1 MDNKTIIAEE
11 PWNDKLEQYMRRFIQ
26 SAKNRNAQHESA
38 GYYFKKLNTR
48 WGLPLVLVPVI
59 MSPVS
64 LLIDEVDGGEYIQ
77 AGAFMLSGV
86 IAGVYSFFRYGE
98 KLEKHFGF
106 AGRYGDV
113 VTDIEAILIR
123 SREFRGPA
131 DVFSTKIK
139 MIMDNLAIT
148 EPTLPRF
155 ILDDPRYKIS
165 TPHTLIHSY
174 QSVNQANLHV

>member
-1 MDNKTIIAEE
+1 MNNKTIIAEE
-11 PWNDKLEQYMRRFIQ
+11 PWNNKLEQYMREFIQ
-26 SAKNRNAQHESA
+26 SAKKRNAQHESA

-59 MSPVS
+59 MSPIS
-64 LLIDEVDGGEYIQ
+64 LLIDEVDGGEYVQ
-77 AGAFMLSGV
+77 AAAFMLSGV

-113 VTDIEAILIR
+113 ATDIEAILVK

-139 MIMDNLAIT
+139 MVMDNLALT

-155 ILDDPRYKIS
+155 ILDDPKYKE
-165 TPHTLIHSY
+165 TDVPFHEY
-174 QSVNQANLHV
+174 QSVSRVNIQV

>member
-1 MDNKTIIAEE
+1 MANTNVIAEE
-11 PWNDKLEQYMRRFIQ
+11 PWNDRIEHYMREFIQ
-26 SAKNRNAQHESA
+26 TAKKRNAQHESA
-38 GYYFKKLNTR
+38 GYHFKRLNTR

-64 LLIDEVDGGEYIQ
+64 LLIDGVDGGEYVQ
-77 AGAFMLSGV
+77 AAAFMLSGV

-113 VTDIEAILIR
+113 ATDIEAILVR

-139 MIMDNLAIT
+139 MVMDNLAIT

-155 ILDDPRYKIS
+155 ILDDPNYKV
-165 TPHTLIHSY
+165 TTEAVHDY
-174 QSVNQANLHV
+174 KSVNQSDLPV